1 MALKKMKLIL
11 ENWRQYLQEDISDY
25 TFLPADEDTLFDALE
40 QSEVLSDVDGYD
52 LMDKAEKLFSDS
64 GIRIMRNEE
73 LYEIVLDGEDVVGAS
88 VTSLSNNEEGER
100 TLRFSIAV
108 SPETRRQGIAKK
120 LVTNIIDD
128 NPDTKLEAWVVNEE
142 AMVPLLSDLGFE
154 GYGGESDPFMYLY
167 T

>member
-1 MALKKMKLIL
+1 MKLIL
-11 ENWRQYLQEDISDY
+11 ERWNRYLQEDISDY
-25 TFLPADEDTLFDALE
+25 VFLHADEDSLFDALE

-52 LMDKAEKLFSDS
+52 LMGRAEKLFSDS
-64 GIRIMRNEE
+64 GIRIAGNEE

-88 VTSLSNNEEGER
+88 VTGVTDYQER

-108 SPETRRQGIAKK
+108 SPEVRRQGIARK

-128 NPDTKLEAWVVNEE
+128 NPDTKIEAWVVNEK
-142 AMVPLLSDLGFE
+142 AMVPLLTDLGFE